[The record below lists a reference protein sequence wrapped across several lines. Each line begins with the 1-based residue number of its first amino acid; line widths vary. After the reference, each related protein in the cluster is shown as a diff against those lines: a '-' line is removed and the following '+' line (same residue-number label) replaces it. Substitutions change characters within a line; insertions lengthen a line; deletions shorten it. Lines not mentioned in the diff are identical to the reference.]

1 MKRAEAPKV
10 KTEVSEERAKG
21 SKGKTESAARQPGVS
36 LTPAEWH
43 LMECLWEQAPRTGRE
58 VVDYLKAEMGW
69 SKSTTLTMLRRMA
82 EKGLVRCDEGGEV
95 RRYSPLVVR
104 EEALQQETEDFLS
117 RVYRG
122 SVGLLMSTLTQRQ
135 NLSKEEI
142 KELYAILEEAEKRG

>member
-1 MKRAEAPKV
+1 MKRTEAPKV
-10 KTEVSEERAKG
+10 RTEVSEERAKG
-21 SKGKTESAARQPGVS
+21 SKGKPSQRPDSRGEPDSGGVAS
-36 LTPAEWH
+36 DGMPVGAG
-43 LMECLWEQAPRTGRE
+43 PRTGRE

>member
-1 MKRAEAPKV
+1 MERA
-10 KTEVSEERAKG
+10 EVSEERGKV
-21 SKGKTESAARQPGVS
+21 SNGKTEAAYRKPGVS

-95 RRYSPLVVR
+95 RCYSPLVAR
-104 EEALQQETEDFLS
+104 EKALLQETEDFLS

-122 SVGLLMSTLTQRQ
+122 SVGLLMSTLTKRQ
-135 NLSKEEI
+135 NLSREEI
-142 KELYAILEEAEKRG
+142 KELYAILEEAEKRS

>member
-1 MKRAEAPKV
+1 MKRTEAPKV
-10 KTEVSEERAKG
+10 RTEVSEERAKE
-21 SKGKTESAARQPGVS
+21 SKGKTESAVRQPGVS

-43 LMECLWEQAPRTGRE
+43 LMECLWEQAPRTGLE

-82 EKGLVRCDEGGEV
+82 EKGLVYCDEGGEV

-104 EEALQQETEDFLS
+104 EEALLQETEDFLS

>member
-1 MKRAEAPKV
+1 
-10 KTEVSEERAKG
+10 
-21 SKGKTESAARQPGVS
+21 
-36 LTPAEWH
+36 
-43 LMECLWEQAPRTGRE
+43 
-58 VVDYLKAEMGW
+58 MGW